1 METTTKVALTGAIA
15 AGYLLGRTKKGKL
28 AIGLASLLVGQR
40 LPGPQELATEGA
52 RKLSQTPQVEQ
63 LIEQVR
69 GELMEAARA
78 ALSATAD
85 RGLSSLAG
93 TIQQRTSAL
102 QGLPSD
108 GEGDEEEEDEGEGAE
123 YDEAEEEEE
132 EEPDE
137 DEDEEAAEGDEE
149 AEEERAPAKKRPAK
163 KRPAKKAPAK
173 SAKKS
178 PAKKT
183 PAKKTAAKKSTAKKT
198 AAKKPAK
205 KAAAKKTSRSR
216 GR

>member
-108 GEGDEEEEDEGEGAE
+108 GEGDEEEDEGEGAE

-137 DEDEEAAEGDEE
+137 DEDEEASEGDEE

>member
-1 METTTKVALTGAIA
+1 MDTSTKVALTGAIA

-102 QGLPSD
+102 QGLPAD
-108 GEGDEEEEDEGEGAE
+108 EDEEEGEEEGEGAE
-123 YDEAEEEEE
+123 DDESEEEEEE

-137 DEDEEAAEGDEE
+137 DDEAAEEDEE

-163 KRPAKKAPAK
+163 KRPAKKAPAT
-173 SAKKS
+173 SAKKT